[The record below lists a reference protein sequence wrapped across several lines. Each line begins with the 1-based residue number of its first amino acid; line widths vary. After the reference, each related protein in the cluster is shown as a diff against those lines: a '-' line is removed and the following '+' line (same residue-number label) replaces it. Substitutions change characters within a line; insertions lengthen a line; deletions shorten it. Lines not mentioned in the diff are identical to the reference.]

1 MGSGPDPDWGEKRE
15 EHTASYTSGDWRR
28 DRAGR
33 SESAREE
40 MEGEG
45 EERMEERARMRAR
58 ALEMDSHHDCI
69 GSWLMGLELEFASV
83 EVEDDGEPDACF
95 TWNSMAADDGT
106 GVDGALD
113 FSAKKRIYLNKG
125 LYYFLS

>member
-1 MGSGPDPDWGEKRE
+1 
-15 EHTASYTSGDWRR
+15 
-28 DRAGR
+28 
-33 SESAREE
+33 
-40 MEGEG
+40 
-45 EERMEERARMRAR
+45 MRAR

-95 TWNSMAADDGT
+95 TWNSMAADDDT
-106 GVDGALD
+106 GVDGALG

-125 LYYFLS
+125 LHYFLSYQTNQENPAQIARKLIFGLFD